1 MPHGNADLE
10 RGFSVNKKILEKQSN
25 NTDEDTLESVRTV
38 KDFIIQSGS
47 QTGIKVQKE
56 MIQQCKSS
64 PSNYRKYL
72 EEERAQKNE
81 EEKQK
86 QNEV

>member
-38 KDFIIQSGS
+38 KDFIIQSGG

-56 MIQQCKSS
+56 MIQCKSS